1 MPKDTGT
8 EKKTRRSFLCKK
20 MSFTIPSSWE
30 ELTQQ
35 QLRFIFRLLA
45 IYNTADDWEYRV
57 KLTALIRFCNIR
69 VEKRTRMGWLCQE
82 RKTKKVFLL
91 DERLLPSLVA
101 HVDYL
106 CQLDLLNVRLEQFNT
121 YRACDFEL
129 QELMFG
135 EYLEAENYFQ
145 SFLQTNK
152 EESLKGL
159 VNILYGIKDDENVRQ
174 YPQEIL
180 YGAFLWFSAAKML
193 LGKMFPHFL
202 KPSEEASGQ
211 VTQETLMENMRAQI
225 RLLTKGDVTKNKYIL
240 EKTET
245 WEALAELDALAQEA
259 EEIKQRYG
267 K

>member
-20 MSFTIPSSWE
+20 MSFTIPGSWE

-35 QLRFIFRLLA
+35 QLRLVLRLMA
-45 IYNTADDWEYRV
+45 IYNDSADWEERL
-57 KLTALIRFCNIR
+57 KLSALLYFCNFR
-69 VEKRTRMGWLCQE
+69 VVKRTMKGWLCQE
-82 RKTKKVFLL
+82 RKTKKAFLL
-91 DERLLPSLVA
+91 DPHLLPSMVSHL
-101 HVDYL
+101 DYL
-106 CQLDLLNVRLEQFNT
+106 CHVETINVRIESFNGHQ
-121 YRACDFEL
+121 ACDFEL

-135 EYLEAENYFQ
+135 DYLQAENYFQ
-145 SFLQTNK
+145 SFLQSEK
-152 EESLKGL
+152 EDSLKGL
-159 VNILYGIKDDENVRQ
+159 VNILYNVGEDENVKQ

-202 KPSEEASGQ
+202 KPSEEESGQ

-259 EEIKQRYG
+259 EEIKLKYG